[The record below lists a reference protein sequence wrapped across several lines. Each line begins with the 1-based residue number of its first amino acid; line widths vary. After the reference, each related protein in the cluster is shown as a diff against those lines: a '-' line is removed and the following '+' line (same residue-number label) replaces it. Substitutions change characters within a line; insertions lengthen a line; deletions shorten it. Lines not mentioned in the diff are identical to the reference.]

1 MPKVSF
7 PGTEYRSVLSPDY
20 YSLNKNDPNR
30 IAEPV
35 RRVLPPWPTIAS
47 PAGSREHIGSKWVLE
62 RQDFGPFCL
71 KRAGA
76 AEVILNKIGFTTK
89 SVCEKC
95 NNGCMS
101 ELEKKVKPILEP
113 MFDGKPVTIDAEQQH
128 LIAVWVA
135 KIAFL
140 WDSTKGRNANK
151 SFYRLSD
158 GNAIAT
164 QYQIPN
170 FTAVW
175 IGYIDEKH
183 RSVDGADFTL
193 DDPRTASVEDHR
205 SHSPMSISWL
215 RS

>member
-1 MPKVSF
+1 MANNCIFCS
-7 PGTEYRSVLSPDY
+7 
-20 YSLNKNDPNR
+20 NQ
-30 IAEPV
+30 
-35 RRVLPPWPTIAS
+35 
-47 PAGSREHIGSKWVLE
+47 AGSREHIWTKWVLE

-76 AEVILNKIGFTTK
+76 AEVNLNKIELTTK

-95 NNGCMS
+95 NNGWMS
-101 ELEKKVKPILEP
+101 ELEQKVKPILER
-113 MFDGKPVTIDAEQQH
+113 MFDGKPVTIDAEQKH

-140 WDSTKGRNANK
+140 WDSTKGRNANNA
-151 SFYRLSD
+151 FYRLSD
-158 GNAIAT
+158 GKAITA

-183 RSVDGADFTL
+183 RSADGANFTL
-193 DDPRTASVEDHR
+193 DDPPNRVA
-205 SHSPMSISWL
+205 
-215 RS
+215 